1 MKGTIEEANI
11 IIDCIANA
19 DDGIGGDLVS
29 ELRVRMSPDGRA
41 QWLVAAAKEWMNTSD
56 DCIWTEDADGIWE
69 TACENAHEFSVDG
82 VAENGYRYCPY
93 CGKTI
98 VAKLYKEVEG

>member
-56 DCIWTEDADGIWE
+56 DCVWTENSFGFWS
-69 TACENAHEFSVDG
+69 ACEKNDFQFFEGGPKA
-82 VAENGYRYCPY
+82 NGFKYCPY
-93 CGKTI
+93 CGKAI
-98 VAKLYKEVEG
+98 AAKPYEEVEG